1 MRITFYGAARTVTGS
16 QHLVEVNGKRIL
28 LDCGFYQGKRA
39 EANLRNRNLPFDP
52 ASVDVMVLSHAH
64 IDHSGNIPNLV
75 KSGFAGDI
83 IATPATRDLC
93 ASMLLDSAHIQEQD
107 AYFVNKRLRRGEE
120 PVKAIYTQEDAARS
134 LDSFSTQGY
143 ERPRQISPGVTL
155 TFRDAGHM
163 LGSAYVILDIEDQ
176 ESRRDVRL
184 VFSGDIGRAGIPIIR
199 DPQVIDGA
207 DILIMESTYGDR
219 THPPYEGEIK
229 RMEQIVA
236 ETYKRGGSV
245 LIPAF
250 AVGRTQ
256 QVVYMLHQLRLSG
269 DLPDMPIFVDSP
281 LAIDVTAAYRMHP
294 ECYDDEIRAFISDA
308 GGRIDPFGFED
319 LTYTRAAEESK
330 KLNFLREPA
339 IIIAASGMME
349 AGRILHHL
357 RNRIEDSRTTVM
369 IVGFQAENTLG
380 RRLQDG
386 VPEVRIFGELHKNR
400 AQVETLSGFSGHA
413 DQNELVAWV
422 GAMQR
427 KPQRTFLVH
436 GEGEAQFTL
445 AKSLAERYGVQVDV
459 PEWKDQVEV
468 MSGFSGHADR
478 NELLAWVGEMQRKP
492 QRTFLVHGEPQ
503 AQFALADALKT
514 QFGLQV
520 DVPDWKQQVEV

>member
-1 MRITFYGAARTVTGS
+1 MRISFYGAARTVTGS
-16 QHLVEVNGKRIL
+16 QHLIEVNGKRIL
-28 LDCGFYQGKRA
+28 LDCGLYQGKRA

-52 ASVDVMVLSHAH
+52 KSVDIMVLSHAH

-75 KSGFAGDI
+75 KSGFRGDV

-93 ASMLLDSAHIQEQD
+93 ASMLLDSGHIQEQD
-107 AYFVNKRLRRGEE
+107 VYFINKRLRRGEPRVE
-120 PVKAIYTQEDAARS
+120 AIYTQQDATNS
-134 LDSFSTQGY
+134 LNSFSTQGY
-143 ERPRQISPGVTL
+143 ERPRQIAPGVTL

-176 ESRRDVRL
+176 DAHRDVRL

-199 DPQVIDGA
+199 DPQVVESA
-207 DILIMESTYGDR
+207 DVLIMESTYGDR
-219 THPPYEGEIK
+219 IHPPYEDEVR

-236 ETYKRGGSV
+236 ETYKRGGTV

-256 QVVYMLHQLRLSG
+256 QVVYMLHQLRLKG

-294 ECYDDEIRAFISDA
+294 ECYDDEILAFIEGA

-319 LTYTRAAEESK
+319 LTYTRAVEQSK

-357 RNRIEDSRTTVM
+357 RNRIEDPRTTVM

-400 AQVETLSGFSGHA
+400 AEIETLSGFSGHA
-413 DQNELVAWV
+413 DQNELLGWV
-422 GAMQR
+422 GAMSR

-445 AKSLAERYGVQVDV
+445 ARLLSERHGIRVDV
-459 PEWKDQVEV
+459 PEWKEQVEV
-468 MSGFSGHADR
+468 
-478 NELLAWVGEMQRKP
+478 
-492 QRTFLVHGEPQ
+492 
-503 AQFALADALKT
+503 
-514 QFGLQV
+514 
-520 DVPDWKQQVEV
+520 